1 MISMDVF
8 WTLFSTK
15 SLKRPNISHSDTTVS
30 KKKGLTTKNVWKKKC
45 YSNWKTAN
53 KNWQKA
59 YMMHLLIIAVMIQ
72 KVKRKEPK
80 SPNVQSNFAKSFLS
94 QLRCQIPNKGVLKWR
109 TIVEIHRNE
118 NFQKLIILIYTTKVK
133 CSYSAP
139 KFKPSP
145 QIFFTL
151 RGRTIT
157 KHR

>member
-1 MISMDVF
+1 
-8 WTLFSTK
+8 
-15 SLKRPNISHSDTTVS
+15 
-30 KKKGLTTKNVWKKKC
+30 
-45 YSNWKTAN
+45 
-53 KNWQKA
+53 
-59 YMMHLLIIAVMIQ
+59 MHLLIIAVMIQ

-139 KFKPSP
+139 KFR
-145 QIFFTL
+145 FEFGYGLFALYFTAL
-151 RGRTIT
+151 TVMFVINLADSTLWYHTIPNLIQT
-157 KHR
+157 